1 MIRAKR
7 DLNHFYL
14 HGGETPGSSGCI
26 DTGGG
31 MFGDDVTKLL
41 IRDLQADPDKQVPLV
56 VQ

>member
-1 MIRAKR
+1 
-7 DLNHFYL
+7 
-14 HGGETPGSSGCI
+14 
-26 DTGGG
+26 